1 MFDFFSKFIVNLKD
15 EFPFKMDFKNE
26 FSGFLKSSIILI
38 ILLYVVGFFNPDQ
51 NVFYYFSGFFFTL
64 LLTFLFNYFL
74 NLIVISKLISSE
86 KWCLWKEILRRLFFL
101 AVYSF
106 TIILYIDYS
115 LNINFSKVDFWQFV
129 TTCFIIGSIPII
141 IKIFITK
148 NRFLKAS
155 LAETELLQEKISLHQ
170 SEIKKLKEE
179 IVIKS
184 NIINEVFKID
194 VNDLLYLK
202 SDQNYISIYYL
213 KEGELKN
220 HLLRISL
227 VNALKQI
234 TAESIFRCHRSYA
247 VNINC
252 IEKITGN
259 AQSLKLALKQDCIV
273 PVSRS
278 FIKEFKT
285 KLVN

>member
-1 MFDFFSKFIVNLKD
+1 MSTIFTNINTTFKEK
-15 EFPFKMDFKNE
+15 FPFTMDFKNE
-26 FSGFLKSSIILI
+26 FSGFLKSAFVLI

-51 NVFYYFSGFFFTL
+51 DIFKYFSGFFLTL
-64 LLTFLFNYFL
+64 FLTFLFNYFL
-74 NLIVISKLISSE
+74 NLVLISRLISAE
-86 KWCLWKEILRRLFFL
+86 NWCLLKEVIRRLFFL

-115 LNINFSKVDFWQFV
+115 LNVNFSKVDFWQFV
-129 TTCFIIGSIPII
+129 TTSFIIGSIPIV

-148 NRFLKAS
+148 NKLLKAS
-155 LAETELLQEKISLHQ
+155 LAEAEFLQEKIAEHQ
-170 SEIKKLKEE
+170 LETKLINEE
-179 IVIKS
+179 IIIKS
-184 NIINEVFKID
+184 NIINEIFKID

-202 SDQNYISIYYL
+202 SDQNYISIHYI

-227 VNALKQI
+227 INALKQI

-259 AQSLKLALKQDCIV
+259 AQSLKLELTHNSIV

-278 FIKEFKT
+278 FVKEFKAT
-285 KLVN
+285 LVD